1 MRPRYCC
8 ELLLGAFIDKG
19 SVSIGGVFK
28 QKAVEIQKMIVRWH
42 QNRHP
47 EASFTDFVMW
57 IKVGCA
63 FFKTHTKVAHSKRMT
78 T

>member
-28 QKAVEIQKMIVRWH
+28 QKAVEIQKMIVRWRKNQH
-42 QNRHP
+42 A
-47 EASFTDFVMW
+47 EASFVDFVMW
-57 IKVGCA
+57 IKVGYS
-63 FFKTHTKVAHSKRMT
+63 FRKTHTKVAHSKRMAT
-78 T
+78 